1 MLCCTIALGMWRCSG
16 NRLQVTDHN
25 AANYRWP
32 RSRIVR
38 PGRYALGCLTTP
50 CQTLPSK
57 YKRAPVM
64 NVRTL
69 TIARRAGLG
78 FTLISLLVA
87 LLGWFALVQMS
98 TIRQSEVAV
107 ETNWL
112 PSMRVVNDIRE
123 IMLRIRTISLRMAL
137 DTDPASI
144 PTYRGQLDV
153 RLGDLNKKLDILKTF
168 VDTPEESSLTEQFL
182 VTMGQYRSALD
193 RSFVLATQGDSAGLN
208 KLLLIDMKQIVD
220 GSGKQLNDLADFY
233 VTKVDAEGKSAEAQY
248 SKSRDIVIAFVLLA
262 ALCTI
267 GLALWLTRS
276 IVRPLQR
283 AVNAAEQVAQG
294 DLTHT
299 IEVDGDDEVTRLL
312 RALATMQVNLR
323 DAMRHIGSSATQ
335 LASAATELN
344 SVTEDSYRGLH
355 QQNAEIDQAATAINE
370 MTSAV
375 EEVARNAV
383 STSDASSQSSTSA
396 QAGQTRVIETVQSI
410 QTLTDNVQSTS
421 ALVQNLANQSQDIGK
436 VLDVIRSIAEQT
448 NLLAL
453 NAAIEAARAG
463 ESGRGFAVVAD
474 EVRALAHRTQQSTLE
489 IDSMVSAMRSGSAQA
504 LDSMN
509 ISRDRADSTLSL
521 AKGAGESLS
530 EITASINQISERNL
544 VIASAAEEQAQV
556 SREVDRNIVN
566 IRDLSMQS
574 TQGANQISASS
585 HELSRLAADLNQ
597 VVSRFKV

>member
-1 MLCCTIALGMWRCSG
+1 
-16 NRLQVTDHN
+16 
-25 AANYRWP
+25 
-32 RSRIVR
+32 
-38 PGRYALGCLTTP
+38 
-50 CQTLPSK
+50 
-57 YKRAPVM
+57 M
-64 NVRTL
+64 NLRKL

-87 LLGWFALVQMS
+87 LLGWFALAQMS

-144 PTYRGQLDV
+144 PTYRGQMDV
-153 RLGDLNKKLDILKTF
+153 RLGDLDKKLSVLKTF
-168 VDTPEESSLTEQFL
+168 VDTPEEKSLTDQFM

-193 RSFVLATQGDSAGLN
+193 RSFVLAGQSDSVGLN
-208 KLLLIDMKQIVD
+208 KLLLVDMKQIVD
-220 GSGKQLNDLADFY
+220 GSGKQLGDLADFY

-248 SKSRDIVIAFVLLA
+248 DKSRDIVIIFVVIA

-276 IVRPLQR
+276 IVGPLQR
-283 AVNAAEQVAQG
+283 AVTAAEQVANG

-299 IEVDGDDEVTRLL
+299 IEVDGEDEVTRLL
-312 RALATMQVNLR
+312 RALAMMQVNLR
-323 DAMRHIGSSATQ
+323 EAMRHIGSSATQ

-344 SVTEDSYRGLH
+344 SVTEDSYRGLN

-383 STSDASSQSSTSA
+383 STSDASNQSSTSA
-396 QAGQTRVIETVQSI
+396 LAGQTRVIETVQSI
-410 QTLTDNVQSTS
+410 QTLTDNVQATST
-421 ALVQNLANQSQDIGK
+421 LVQNLANQSQDIGK

-509 ISRDRADSTLSL
+509 TSRDRADSTLAL

-530 EITASINQISERNL
+530 EITSSINQISERNL

-585 HELSRLAADLNQ
+585 HELSRLAADLSQ

>member
-1 MLCCTIALGMWRCSG
+1 
-16 NRLQVTDHN
+16 
-25 AANYRWP
+25 
-32 RSRIVR
+32 
-38 PGRYALGCLTTP
+38 
-50 CQTLPSK
+50 
-57 YKRAPVM
+57 M
-64 NVRTL
+64 NLRKL

-87 LLGWFALVQMS
+87 VLGWFALVQMS
-98 TIRQSEVAV
+98 AIRQSEVEV

-123 IMLRIRTISLRMAL
+123 IMLRVRTISLRLAL
-137 DTDPASI
+137 DNDPKNV
-144 PTYRGQLDV
+144 PTYRSQLDV
-153 RLGDLNKKLDILKTF
+153 RNQDLTKKLAILDKF
-168 VDTPEESSLTEQFL
+168 VDTPEERALSDQFRVSLAEYQKA
-182 VTMGQYRSALD
+182 MDQ
-193 RSFVLATQGDSAGLN
+193 SFVLAGQNDTAALN
-208 KLLLIDMKQIVD
+208 KLLLVDMKQIVD

-233 VTKVDAEGKSAEAQY
+233 AARVDEEGKAAESQY
-248 SKSRDIVIAFVLLA
+248 NTSREIVLIFVVLA
-262 ALCTI
+262 ALATI

-276 IVRPLQR
+276 IVRPLER
-283 AVNAAEQVAQG
+283 AVLAAEYVAQG
-294 DLTHT
+294 DLTHD
-299 IEVDGDDEVTRLL
+299 IVADGEDEVTRLL
-312 RALATMQVNLR
+312 RALGTMQDNLR
-323 DAMRHIGSSATQ
+323 TAMRHIGSSASQ

-383 STSDASSQSSTSA
+383 STSDASNHSSASA

-410 QTLTDNVQSTS
+410 QTLTENVQATS
-421 ALVQNLANQSQDIGK
+421 ALVQNLADQSQDIGK

-504 LDSMN
+504 LESMST
-509 ISRDRADSTLSL
+509 SRDRAGSTLVL
-521 AKGAGESLS
+521 AQGAGESLT
-530 EITASINQISERNL
+530 EITSSINQISERNL

-556 SREVDRNIVN
+556 AREVDRNIVN
-566 IRDLSMQS
+566 IRDLSTQS
-574 TQGANQISASS
+574 TEGANQISASS

-597 VVSRFKV
+597 VVARFKV